1 MDTKVATTQIRIQQ
15 WTEIIQDRS
24 TSGLTVDDYCE
35 SHGFFRNQ
43 YYYWLRKVKARIL
56 ESAPQLVELKIPETI
71 PESKEPVSRQKQIAV
86 TTDVPQLVINKGDI
100 DIRVNSNISPETAQ
114 DGFRGSVVC
123 SITQTAI
130 HTYISAQAILIVNGK

>member
-35 SHGFFRNQ
+35 SHGLSRNQ

-71 PESKEPVSRQKQIAV
+71 PESKEPVSRQKQIVV
-86 TTDVPQLVINKGDI
+86 TTDVPQLVISKGGI
-100 DIRVNSNISPETAQ
+100 DIRVNSNISPELLRMVFECLSYAQ
-114 DGFRGSVVC
+114 
-123 SITQTAI
+123 
-130 HTYISAQAILIVNGK
+130 